1 MQLTRL
7 KYITKYKH
15 PSLFVQSF
23 NAEEDIFIMI
33 ATGGIFEVENIE
45 LDIININEM
54 KADFLVKQAE
64 MRRHQ
69 AEVDSAILSLK
80 TNLSICLVFILLFLS
95 VIFLA
100 SDILAV
106 IFSVLKNMAPVLTGF
121 VNFEKI
127 RTLWSML

>member
-1 MQLTRL
+1 MQRR
-7 KYITKYKH
+7 K
-15 PSLFVQSF
+15 
-23 NAEEDIFIMI
+23 IFIMI
-33 ATGGIFEVENIE
+33 ATGGIFGVENIE
-45 LDIININEM
+45 LDIINRNEM

-127 RTLWSML
+127 RSLWSMF